1 MEMKTAITREVST
14 EATPE
19 TTAEAAPGK
28 KSISRRQLL
37 KGAGALVVSFSF
49 WGPAS
54 RAFAQAAARSAGT
67 TAPYGDGD
75 LAATQLDSW
84 LAIARD
90 GKVTIFTSK
99 VELGTGVETALAQM
113 VAEELDVPFG
123 RVYMDVGDTDRTV
136 DQAVTAG
143 SRTLERAG
151 PQLRQAAAAARRQLL
166 KLASDRLGVPATNL
180 TVSDGVVSVIDNPAK
195 KISYGD
201 LIGGQHFDLQISA
214 TGTGWDMKIAPEVPA
229 KNYKDY
235 KIVGTPVQRVDLPA
249 KFTGE
254 FTYTQ
259 DVRVPG
265 MVHGRVV
272 RPPTVNSKP
281 SSVDEASIKDIPGIV
296 KIVQEGNFVG
306 VVAETEWSAIRAAKA
321 LKVSWSAPATKLP
334 ANTGEVDSYLKGT
347 KSFRDQVAVNRG
359 NADTAISQAAKTYEA
374 TYHWPFQLHGMLAP
388 SCAVADVRGDK
399 VTIWAGSQGPFATRA
414 RVATLLGIPATN
426 VRVLY
431 YESAGCYGRLS
442 TDDVPEDAAVMSRAV
457 GKPVRVQWMREDEHA
472 WEPKGPQQLIS
483 IRAGVD
489 AQGKLVAWDYL
500 DRSFPWTTSG
510 TALLASQQLGVKPTG
525 QGGPNGTGGG
535 GDIYTF
541 DNQKVVAALIPW
553 VQPDPTPL
561 RTSNLRAPGEL
572 ARTFATESFI
582 DEIASD
588 LGVDPVQFRLRYLNN
603 DVRPTDALRAVAK
616 QSQWKERPSP
626 APASAGSIATGRG
639 VAVANRANTI
649 TAAVAEVEVDKTNGK
664 VTVKKVTFAHDCGL
678 IVNPDG
684 LKNQIEG
691 NIIQGISR
699 ALLEQ
704 VQFDASG
711 IKSLDWASHPI
722 ITYQDI
728 PQIEIVLI
736 NRPELGPLGGGEPS
750 ISPVPGAVA
759 NAIFDAIGVRLREI
773 PLTPKRV
780 LSGLQAGTLSS
791 KKL

>member
-1 MEMKTAITREVST
+1 MKTTLKSPT
-14 EATPE
+14 EKNGS
-19 TTAEAAPGK
+19 EA

-37 KGAGALVVSFSF
+37 KGTGALVVSFSF

-54 RAFAQAAARSAGT
+54 RAFAQAAAQSAAPA
-67 TAPYGDGD
+67 TAPGGAGD
-75 LAATQLDSW
+75 LDATQLDSW
-84 LAIARD
+84 LAIAQD
-90 GKVTIFTSK
+90 GKVTVFTSK

-113 VAEELDVPFG
+113 VAEELDVPFTG
-123 RVYMDVGDTDRTV
+123 VYMDVGDTDRTV

-151 PQLRQAAAAARRQLL
+151 PQLRQAAAACRQQLL
-166 KLASDRLGVPATNL
+166 KLASARLGAPAENL
-180 TVSDGVVSVIDNPAK
+180 VVKDGVVSVAGNPAK

-201 LIGGQHFDLQISA
+201 LVGAKRFDLKITA
-214 TGTGWDMKIAPEVPA
+214 TGTGWDMKIAPDVPS

-235 KIVGTPVQRVDLPA
+235 KIVGTPVARVDLPA

-254 FTYTQ
+254 YTYTQ

-265 MVHGRVV
+265 MLHGRVV
-272 RPPTVNSKP
+272 RPPVVNSKP
-281 SSVDEASIKDIPGIV
+281 QSIDEASISNIPGVV

-306 VVAETEWSAIRAAKA
+306 VVAETEWAAIRAAKA
-321 LKVSWSAPATKLP
+321 LKVNWSTPATKLP
-334 ANTGEVDSYLKGT
+334 ANTAEVDAYLKNT

-359 NADTAISQAAKTYEA
+359 NVDAAMGQAAKTYEA
-374 TYHWPFQLHGMLAP
+374 TFHWPFQLHGMIAP

-399 VTIWAGSQGPFATRA
+399 ATIWAGSQGPFPTRN
-414 RVATLLGIPATN
+414 RVASLLGVPAKN

-431 YESAGCYGRLS
+431 REGSGCYGRLS
-442 TDDVPEDAAVMSRAV
+442 TDDVPEDAAIMSRAV

-472 WEPKGPQQLIS
+472 WEPKGPQQLITV
-483 IRAGVD
+483 RAGVD
-489 AQGKLVAWDYL
+489 AQGKLVAWDYV

-510 TALLASQQLGVKPTG
+510 TPLLASQQLGIKSTG
-525 QGGPNGTGGG
+525 PGNSNGTGGG

-541 DNQKVVAALIPW
+541 DHQKVVASLIPW

-588 LGVDPVQFRLRYLNN
+588 LGVDPVQFRLRYLNG
-603 DVRPTDALRAVAK
+603 DVRPTDALRAAAK
-616 QSQWKERPSP
+616 QAAWPMEGKGRP
-626 APASAGSIATGRG
+626 APAPTVTGTKATGRG

-649 TAAVAEVEVDKTNGK
+649 TSAVAEVEVDKTTGK
-664 VTVKKVTFAHDCGL
+664 VTVKRVVLAHDCGL

-691 NIIQGISR
+691 NIIQGVSR
-699 ALLEQ
+699 TLMEQ

-711 IKSLDWASHPI
+711 IKSLDWNSHPI
-722 ITYQDI
+722 ITYADI
-728 PQIEIVLI
+728 PQIDIVLI
-736 NRPELGPLGGGEPS
+736 PRPELGPLGGGEPS
-750 ISPVPGAVA
+750 ISPVPGAIA
-759 NAIFDAIGVRLREI
+759 NAIFDAVGVRLREV
-773 PLTPKRV
+773 PFTPKRV
-780 LSGLQAGTLSS
+780 LSALQGGTLSS
-791 KKL
+791 KRV